1 MNKNQDKEKI
11 ISAYEKAA
19 QDGIDPRCIP
29 QKLENPVPVHDEIIY
44 PNYSDEEQ
52 SNWKILYNRQMKFLP
67 GRACDEYME
76 GVSKL
81 NLSDKKI
88 PYLKELSHIFF
99 HSTGW
104 KVARVPGLIHEQN
117 FFEMLRRKVFPSTDY
132 IRAKEELDYTP
143 APDLFHDI
151 FGHMPL
157 LTNKNFTSFYQM
169 FGEAAMKAE
178 GINRKYLE
186 TFHWFTVEFGLI
198 RKPEGMRIYGAGIVS
213 SHGEVQNA
221 LSDKV
226 EVMEFNPERIVIQ
239 DYDVWHLQPIL
250 FAIESF
256 EQLEQGFKEWT
267 KKAGLF

>member
-1 MNKNQDKEKI
+1 MNKNNKEEKI

-29 QKLENPVPVHDEIIY
+29 QKLETPVPEHDEIVY
-44 PNYSDEEQ
+44 PNYSSEEQ
-52 SNWKILYNRQMKFLP
+52 ANWRFLYNRQMQFLP
-67 GRACDEYME
+67 GRACEEYIE
-76 GVSKL
+76 GADKL
-81 NLSDKKI
+81 NLSEDKI
-88 PYLKELSHIFF
+88 PYLKDLSHIFYN
-99 HSTGW
+99 STGW

-132 IRAKEELDYTP
+132 IRRKEELDYTP

-157 LTNKNFTSFYQM
+157 LTNKNFASFYQM
-169 FGEAAMKAE
+169 FGEAALKAE

-213 SHGEVQNA
+213 SLGEVQNA
-221 LSDKV
+221 LSNKV
-226 EVMEFNPERIVIQ
+226 DVREFNPDKIVLQ

-250 FAIESF
+250 FAIDSF
-256 EQLEQGFKEWT
+256 EQLEQGFKDWT
-267 KKAGLF
+267 KGAGLV